1 MSRRK
6 GGFFGWLR
14 KLFARSKNPEMTT
27 LYNPAPVQQQYHNH
41 QQQQFQQYQ
50 QQQYNKEFGNG
61 QAYHPPSGYRQDQ
74 SVFSHH
80 QQQHQ
85 QRADEIAQIQVA
97 GMRRTAGSGYVP
109 AYANRTAGPDPD
121 AVSSSRPYD
130 QMTVSSYGGT
140 NGMAWGSEDKYEKHQ
155 QPQADSAWRGKP
167 IGKQY
172 DRREELTEEDEDMW
186 ARMAM

>member
-14 KLFARSKNPEMTT
+14 KLFSRSKSPEPATHN
-27 LYNPAPVQQQYHNH
+27 YNAQSPPVQQYH
-41 QQQQFQQYQ
+41 QQHNQYAQ
-50 QQQYNKEFGNG
+50 GY
-61 QAYHPPSGYRQDQ
+61 YPPSGYSHEQ
-74 SVFSHH
+74 SAFH
-80 QQQHQ
+80 

-97 GMRRTAGSGYVP
+97 GMRRTAGGGYVH

-121 AVSSSRPYD
+121 AITSRPYD
-130 QMTVSSYGGT
+130 QTTVSSYGT
-140 NGMAWGSEDKYEKHQ
+140 NGKAWGEDKYEK
-155 QPQADSAWRGKP
+155 QPRADSAWRGKP

-186 ARMAM
+186 ARIAM

>member
-14 KLFARSKNPEMTT
+14 KLFGRSKSPEMTT
-27 LYNPAPVQQQYHNH
+27 HYNPAPVQQQYHHH
-41 QQQQFQQYQ
+41 QQQQ
-50 QQQYNKEFGNG
+50 QQQYNKEYGNG
-61 QAYHPPSGYRQDQ
+61 QAYHPPSGYRHDE
-74 SVFSHH
+74 SAFH
-80 QQQHQ
+80 QQQQHQHQ

-109 AYANRTAGPDPD
+109 AYAHRTTGPDPD
-121 AVSSSRPYD
+121 AVSSRPYD
-130 QMTVSSYGGT
+130 QTTVSSYGI
-140 NGMAWGSEDKYEKHQ
+140 NGKAWGEDKYEK
-155 QPQADSAWRGKP
+155 QPQTDSAWRGKP
-167 IGKQY
+167 VGKQY